1 MSDSFSVDEMVA
13 CDALSAPVS
22 EELGYFAHPLSI
34 NSRIV
39 FITARQLL
47 DNYSS
52 YNRILYDINIESI
65 DLVGTQLSFGIRFGF
80 WFGSRRKCISC
91 SVESR

>member
-1 MSDSFSVDEMVA
+1 MSDSFSIDETVS
-13 CDALSAPVS
+13 CDALSAPVA

-34 NSRIV
+34 NSRVV

-52 YNRILYDINIESI
+52 YSRILYDTNTENI
-65 DLVGTQLSFGIRFGF
+65 DLEEASKI
-80 WFGSRRKCISC
+80 I
-91 SVESR
+91 